1 MPAHRGVGSEKTLP
15 MAVKNTGFLLDRLG
29 EDCHPLQFLRELT
42 TNSIEA
48 ILRTDTKTGSI
59 VWDADWVTYDLLGIY
74 KVSIVD
80 NGVGMTGDEMVEYI
94 NQLSSSIAEQSMM
107 GNYGVGGKIAT
118 ATRNHAGVLYL
129 SWKSCRGSVIHFW
142 RDPETGT
149 YGLKQFDVGHGEYP
163 YYIDIDDDVKPD
175 VITDHGTKIVLYGS
189 SMTQNTMEPPPE
201 AASPSRWISKYLNTR
216 YFRFPEGVTVKA
228 REGWENPRSDKD
240 RNVLRTITGQ
250 EQYLADHC
258 EANGVVELTNARA
271 HWWILRDEPAL
282 QNNSGFIESTGHVAA
297 LYQDELYETATARS
311 GSARLQNFGVIFGYR
326 QVVIYM
332 EPRTATEK
340 RVTTNTAR
348 TLLLINNEPL
358 PWADWAI
365 EFRERMPDAIRAL
378 VEQKAAAASVADH
391 SKSIRDRLKQILDLF
406 KVSRYRPTIDGDLRI
421 DDQATARGG
430 QPQRREGTTTGMGTG
445 HHGGEGGSAGGVY
458 AIFQKEGGIPGKKV
472 QPEPFPDVQWISIKD
487 GTRELGMIEDRAA
500 RFLREQNMLLIN
512 ADFRVFTDMVTK
524 FLKDLGGNP
533 ALTEAIEDAVHN
545 WFEQALV
552 ETVIG
557 VQALRNA
564 KEWSPENIDAALS
577 EEALT
582 AAVMQRYHVHNSVK
596 RELGSK
602 LGKLDLGVAAS

>member
-1 MPAHRGVGSEKTLP
+1 MPTHQGVGGEKTLP

-48 ILRTDTKTGSI
+48 ILRADTKIGSV
-59 VWDADWVTYDLLGIY
+59 VWDVDWVTYDLQGVY
-74 KVSIVD
+74 KLSIVD
-80 NGVGMTGDEMVEYI
+80 NGVGMTGDEMAEYI
-94 NQLSSSIAEQSMM
+94 NQLSSSIAEQSMI

-129 SWKSCRGSVIHFW
+129 SWKGGPGSLIHFW
-142 RDPETGT
+142 RDPDTGT
-149 YGLKQFDVGHGEYP
+149 YGLKQFDVGRGEYP
-163 YYIDIDDDVKPD
+163 YYIAIEDDVKPD
-175 VITDHGTKIVLYGS
+175 LITDHGTKIVLHGNS
-189 SMTQNTMEPPPE
+189 VSQNTMEPPPDTP
-201 AASPSRWISKYLNTR
+201 SPSRWISKYLNTR
-216 YFRFPEGVTVKA
+216 YFRFPKSITVKA

-240 RNVLRTITGQ
+240 RNVLRRITGQ
-250 EQYLADHC
+250 EQYLSEHC
-258 EANGVVELTNARA
+258 EADGIVELSDARA

-282 QNNSGFIESTGHVAA
+282 QNNSGFIESTGHAAA
-297 LYQDELYETATARS
+297 LYQDELYEMATARS

-332 EPRTATEK
+332 EPWSISEK

-348 TLLLINNEPL
+348 TLLLVNNEPL

-365 EFRERMPDAIRAL
+365 EFRDKMPAAIRAL
-378 VEQKAAAASVADH
+378 VEQKAAASSVADH
-391 SKSIRDRLKQILDLF
+391 SKSIRDRLKLILDLF
-406 KVSRYRPTIDGDLRI
+406 KVSRYRPALDGDLRI
-421 DDQATARGG
+421 DDQTSARGG
-430 QPQRREGTTTGMGTG
+430 QPQRRDPTATSMGTG
-445 HHGGEGGSAGGVY
+445 HAGGEGGSAGGVY

-472 QPEPFPDVQWISIKD
+472 HSEPFPEVRWVSLKD
-487 GTRELGMIEDRAA
+487 GTRELGVIEDRAGK
-500 RFLREQNMLLIN
+500 FLSDQNTLLIN
-512 ADFRVFTDMVTK
+512 ADFRGFTDMVHK
-524 FLKDLGGNP
+524 FLKDLGGNS
-533 ALTEAIEDAVHN
+533 ALIDAIEDAVHN

-564 KEWSPENIDAALS
+564 KEWSPENIEAALS

-602 LGKLDLGVAAS
+602 LGKLDLGVPAL

>member
-1 MPAHRGVGSEKTLP
+1 MPTHQGIGSEKTLA

-48 ILRTDTKTGSI
+48 ILRTDSKTGSI
-59 VWDADWVTYDLLGIY
+59 IWDVDWVTYDLQGIY
-74 KVSIVD
+74 KLSIVD
-80 NGVGMTGDEMVEYI
+80 NGVGMTGEEMVEYI

-118 ATRNHAGVLYL
+118 ATRNRAGVLYL
-129 SWKSCRGSVIHFW
+129 SWKGGPGSLIHFW

-149 YGLKQFDVGHGEYP
+149 YGLKQFDVGRGEYP
-163 YYIDIDDDVKPD
+163 YYIAIEDDVKPD
-175 VITDHGTKIVLYGS
+175 LITDRGTKIVLHGNS
-189 SMTQNTMEPPPE
+189 ATQNTMEPPPE
-201 AASPSRWISKYLNTR
+201 TPSPSRWVSKYLNTR
-216 YFRFPEGVTVKA
+216 YYRFPDGVTVKA
-228 REGWENPRSDKD
+228 REGWANPRSDKD
-240 RNVLRTITGQ
+240 RNLLRRITGQ
-250 EQYLADHC
+250 EQYLTEHC
-258 EANGVVELTNARA
+258 EASGHVELANAQG

-282 QNNSGFIESTGHVAA
+282 QNNSGFIESTGHVSA
-297 LYQDELYETATARS
+297 LYQGELYEMATARS

-326 QVVIYM
+326 QVVIYL
-332 EPRTATEK
+332 EPRTTSEK

-358 PWADWAI
+358 PWADWAM
-365 EFRERMPDAIRAL
+365 EFREKMPAAIRAL
-378 VEQKAAAASVADH
+378 IEQKAASASVADH
-391 SKSIRDRLKQILDLF
+391 SKTIRDRLKQILDLF
-406 KVSRYRPTIDGDLRI
+406 KVSRYRPAIDGDVRI
-421 DDQATARGG
+421 DDQATVRGG
-430 QPQRREGTTTGMGTG
+430 QPQRRDTTTTGAGTG
-445 HHGGEGGSAGGVY
+445 HGGTEGGAAGGVY
-458 AIFQKEGGIPGKKV
+458 AIFQKEGGVPGKKV
-472 QPEPFPDVQWISIKD
+472 QSDPFPEVQWVRLKD

-500 RFLREQNMLLIN
+500 KYLSNQNTLLIN
-512 ADFRVFTDMVTK
+512 ADFRVFTDMVNK

-533 ALTEAIEDAVHN
+533 ALIDSVEDAVHN

-552 ETVIG
+552 ETIIG
-557 VQALRNA
+557 VQALRHA